1 MLWLDY
7 AGKVAEQI
15 KVSIFGFF
23 PYMGHGKI
31 IQTSN

>member
-23 PYMGHGKI
+23 PYMGHGKNY
-31 IQTSN
+31 TN

>member
-15 KVSIFGFF
+15 KVCIFGFF
-23 PYMGHGKI
+23 PYMGRGKNY
-31 IQTSN
+31 TN